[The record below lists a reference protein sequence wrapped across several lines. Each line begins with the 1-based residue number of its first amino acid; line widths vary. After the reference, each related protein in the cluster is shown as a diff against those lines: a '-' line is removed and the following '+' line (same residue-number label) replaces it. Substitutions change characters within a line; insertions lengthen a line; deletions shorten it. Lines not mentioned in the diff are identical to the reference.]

1 MADFTD
7 FDLSEQLVANL
18 HELDHITPTP
28 IQEVIIPI
36 MLTGQD
42 VIGQAQTGTGKTAA
56 FALPILQ
63 QLNPQATGVQAL
75 VLTPT
80 RELAMQVANNMH
92 TYGKGLNAHVLAIYG
107 GQAYTRQVSELR
119 KGANI
124 VVGTPGRLIDL
135 IEQKKLD
142 LSSVRTVVLD
152 EADEMLSMGFLE
164 EIETILAATPGERQ
178 TALFSATMPAGISNL
193 AEKYLK
199 NPQRHSIGPQ
209 NQPGTNIDQRYYM
222 INERDKIAALTR
234 LFETENISRAI
245 IFARTRVG
253 TAELA
258 AKLNAR
264 GVNTEGLSGDLS
276 QDARE
281 RILNRFKTSQISVLV
296 ATDVAARGLDIDDIS
311 HVFNFDLPPDPEVY
325 VHRVGRTARAGK
337 NGCAISLITPK
348 ERFTLRRIEKYSKKT
363 IQQAQLPTVEEILHK
378 RERSLV
384 EKIEVWLNRGRCNK
398 EKTLIEELTAQGH
411 DLLDVAAAA
420 LKLAQANEKKR
431 PIEEIRPVEEKRPE
445 RLRVRP
451 NPKRRHESREPGM
464 VSLSLNIG
472 KEHGVETRH
481 ILGSLSYHAN
491 IQGQLVGKI
500 RIQEQHTQVDVPE
513 KLVSQVLGAKD
524 FHIGRKKV
532 TIERV

>member
-1 MADFTD
+1 MANFTD

-18 HELDHITPTP
+18 TELNHTTPTP
-28 IQEVIIPI
+28 IQEAIIPI

-56 FALPILQ
+56 FTLPILQ
-63 QLNPQATGVQAL
+63 QLAPQTRGVQAL
-75 VLTPT
+75 VLAPT
-80 RELAMQVANNMH
+80 RELAMQVASNMH
-92 TYGKGLNAHVLAIYG
+92 TYGKGLQAHVLAIYG
-107 GQAYTRQVSELR
+107 GQSYTRQLAGLK

-142 LSSVRTVVLD
+142 LSGVRTVVLD

-164 EIETILAATPGERQ
+164 EIETILAATPDERQ
-178 TALFSATMPAGISNL
+178 TALFSATMPPGISKL

-209 NQPGTNIDQRYYM
+209 NQPGTNIDQRYYLV
-222 INERDKIAALTR
+222 NEKDKIAALTR
-234 LFETENISRAI
+234 LFETEAISRAI

-258 AKLNAR
+258 ARLNAR
-264 GVNTEGLSGDLS
+264 GVSTEGLSGDLS

-281 RILNRFKTSQISVLV
+281 RILKRFKTSQIAVLV

-337 NGCAISLITPK
+337 SGCAISLITPK
-348 ERFTLRRIEKYSKKT
+348 ERWTLRRIEKYSKKT
-363 IQQAQLPTVEEILHK
+363 IQQAQLPTVEEILQR

-384 EKIEVWLNRGRCNK
+384 EKVEVWLKRGRCNK
-398 EKTLIEELTAQGH
+398 EKELIQELTAQGH

-431 PIEEIRPVEEKRPE
+431 PIEEIAPVEEKRPM
-445 RLRVRP
+445 RSRP
-451 NPKRRHESREPGM
+451 NPRRRQGRREVGM

-472 KEHGVETRH
+472 KQHGVETRH

-491 IQGQLVGKI
+491 IQGRLVGKI
-500 RIQEQHTQVDVPE
+500 RIQDNHTQVDVPE
-513 KLVSQVLGAKD
+513 QLVSQVLGAKD
-524 FHIGRKKV
+524 FRIGRKKV
-532 TIERV
+532 TVARE